1 MSVNNSDVAT
11 LLINENEEIVVECKK
26 ILVLF
31 DNALINREL
40 NRMKT
45 SSYCVDVQRLAV
57 QEIELSS

>member
-11 LLINENEEIVVECKK
+11 LLISENEEIVVECKK

-31 DNALINREL
+31 DNALINEL

-57 QEIELSS
+57 QEFELSS